1 MRRLAKGS
9 AELATE
15 VSTREPG
22 STGEISDAQ
31 RIEVTRVGEVF
42 GAEQMADG
50 RRVGHEPEVC
60 QARKTDWGPPI
71 DANDG

>member
-1 MRRLAKGS
+1 
-9 AELATE
+9 
-15 VSTREPG
+15 
-22 STGEISDAQ
+22 
-31 RIEVTRVGEVF
+31 
-42 GAEQMADG
+42 MADG